1 MGSEGG
7 GRSVIERVAEL
18 RNRPGSTAD
27 SGRSEPG
34 AAAASPARVHW
45 PDPLRRPRLLPRP

>member
-1 MGSEGG
+1 MGREED
-7 GRSVIERVAEL
+7 GRSVIEKVAER

-34 AAAASPARVHW
+34 ACCFAGSC
-45 PDPLRRPRLLPRP
+45 LLA